1 MFLPWLR
8 APLLRPNKSILFQ
21 QNIIHQYSKSFQHSI
36 KMNKLIMS
44 GAKMT
49 IQSIYAAKVTC
60 IDFPFMRMIE
70 SSRDMQH
77 SKD

>member
-1 MFLPWLR
+1 
-8 APLLRPNKSILFQ
+8 
-21 QNIIHQYSKSFQHSI
+21 
-36 KMNKLIMS
+36 MNKLIMS
-44 GAKMT
+44 AAKVA